1 MCAHGVNFVMADTAY
16 LECKKCGTH
25 IPIDNVS
32 IERRDDE
39 GVVFVRY
46 DPACT
51 KVVLINA
58 ESGVRHIVNLSSR
71 EQQARPASRQIAG
84 IIGPY

>member
-1 MCAHGVNFVMADTAY
+1 MADTAY

-46 DPACT
+46 DPAYRDI
-51 KVVLINA
+51 VLINA
-58 ESGVRHIVNLSSR
+58 ETG
-71 EQQARPASRQIAG
+71 ARRKVGLTEKPQPKPASRQIAG